1 MRWLGLYFPCL
12 QLEVF
17 RQREITYGALNTSP
31 CVVVEG
37 RRVAYG
43 NAPAFHA
50 GIRVNSSLATAQSIA
65 PNLRHYRRDKR
76 AEERRLKRVGE
87 VLYRFSN
94 RISMISAEGLAI
106 EIGKSLRL
114 FGSEESLAQ
123 QAAELCQ
130 TLGHE
135 VIWRIAPA
143 PRAAFLLARSGA
155 SALENIQLTQA
166 SVEPQ
171 VLTDDHCEQLAA
183 MGIHTLGQLCQ
194 LPRADLALRFGTA
207 LISYLERLEG
217 SQTDRVTELKFP
229 LRFHRA
235 LHLLSPIRE
244 KNMLLRGP
252 MSDLMTELVQWLV
265 SHQLATPLLRWR
277 FESGARGEPA
287 VNLDVRL
294 AQAQREYRYLESLCR
309 LAIDRSELPA
319 EVLSLELRVEK
330 LEAWS
335 GSNRAIA
342 GLLGPDSGISRA
354 PLSTT
359 QDTAALTSL
368 IDRLETRLGHGI
380 CRGLQSID
388 QPLPEASWVMTAPF
402 PPKPANRR
410 HQRTGISRTA
420 APGSS
425 AGTRIVSRAT
435 AREESAELHA
445 APKAA
450 PQKPSWIFLK
460 PHTLDIGSATLLQ
473 GPERIESGWWMTD
486 SGEPCWRD
494 YYIARLRNGA
504 IGWIFTDASRD
515 WYLQGYFG

>member
-12 QLEVF
+12 PLEVF
-17 RQREITYGALNTSP
+17 HQREITPDARDTSP
-31 CVVVEG
+31 CVVIEG
-37 RRVAYG
+37 RRVAYS
-43 NAPAFHA
+43 NVPALNA
-50 GIRVNSSLATAQSIA
+50 GIRVNSSLATAQSIVPA
-65 PNLRHYRRDKR
+65 LRHYRRDQR
-76 AEERRLKRVGE
+76 AEERRLKRLGE
-87 VLYRFSN
+87 VLYRFSS

-114 FGSEESLAQ
+114 FGSEEALAQ

-130 TLGHE
+130 TLGHV
-135 VIWRIAPA
+135 VIWRVAPT
-143 PRAAFLLARSGA
+143 PRAAFLLARSGE
-155 SALENIQLTQA
+155 SALENIRLTQA

-194 LPRADLALRFGTA
+194 LPRADLALRFGTT

-217 SQTDRVTELKFP
+217 NQPDRVAELKFP
-229 LRFHRA
+229 LRFRRA
-235 LHLLSPIRE
+235 LHLLSPIRD
-244 KNMLLRGP
+244 KNVLLRGP
-252 MSDLMTELVQWLV
+252 MSDLLTELVHWLI

-277 FESGARGEPA
+277 FESGARGERA

-309 LAIDRSELPA
+309 LAVDRIELPP
-319 EVLSLELRVEK
+319 EVLSLELRVDK

-342 GLLGPDSGISRA
+342 GLLGPDSGTSRETPNTA
-354 PLSTT
+354 

-402 PPKPANRR
+402 PPKPANR
-410 HQRTGISRTA
+410 HQRPGISRTA
-420 APGSS
+420 ATGSS
-425 AGTRIVSRAT
+425 SGSRTVSRA
-435 AREESAELHA
+435 AAPRKSAESPA
-445 APKAA
+445 APRAA
-450 PQKPSWIFLK
+450 PQKPSWIFST
-460 PHTLDIGSATLLQ
+460 PHALDIHSATLLQ

-504 IGWIFTDASRD
+504 IGWVFTDASRD